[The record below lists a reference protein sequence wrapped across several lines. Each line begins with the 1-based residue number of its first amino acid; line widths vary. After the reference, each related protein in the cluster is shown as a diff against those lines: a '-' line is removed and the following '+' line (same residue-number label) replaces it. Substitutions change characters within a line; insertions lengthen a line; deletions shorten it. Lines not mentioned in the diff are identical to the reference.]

1 MRGFI
6 RYFLGVL
13 AVVAFVL
20 TGSCVRRPLHDL
32 ECAHYVRVY
41 LDEEIKNVTMGF
53 YNGRRPDKEYKR
65 PVALEI
71 ALADVHTGEVV
82 SKALLR
88 NSGSDGRGN
97 YIDGYVGAEAGIY
110 DVVVYE
116 VGSSV
121 TLLRNEGSFSGIA
134 AYTNT
139 INDRLMGY
147 IPSLGWQMDTAKLV
161 VQPDHLF
168 HAVYEDLEIPAIM
181 QVDTLRDANGEYFR
195 AHTVVKSY
203 YLQLSIVGARWVSS
217 AVAVLSGMGGSTL
230 LGQHNGVV
238 ESESVSLF
246 FWAQHNEEYRQLY
259 TTFNTFGKLENAK
272 SVLELNFE
280 FTKIDGSSQVEVMDI
295 TEVFNTPAVRDNQ
308 WILID
313 KEIVI
318 TSPKN
323 TGGMQPGVGGWKD
336 FGSDLPM

>member
-1 MRGFI
+1 MRELF
-6 RYFLGVL
+6 RCFLGVL
-13 AVVAFVL
+13 AAAAFVVA
-20 TGSCVRRPLHDL
+20 GSCIRRPLYDL

-53 YNGRRPDKEYKR
+53 YNGRKPEKEYKR

-82 SKALLR
+82 SRALLR
-88 NSGSDGRGN
+88 NSGSDGKGN
-97 YIDGYVGAEAGIY
+97 YIDGYVGAEAGVY

-121 TLLRNEGSFSGIA
+121 TLLRNEDSFSGIA

-147 IPSLGWQMDTAKLV
+147 IPSLGGRMDTAKLV

-168 HAVYEDLEIPAIM
+168 HAVYEGLEIPAIM

-203 YLQLSIVGARWVSS
+203 YLQLSITGARWVSS
-217 AVAVLSGMGGSTL
+217 AVAVLSGMGGSAL
-230 LGQHNGVV
+230 LGQHDGVV
-238 ESESVSLF
+238 ESDSVSLF
-246 FWAQHNEEYRQLY
+246 FWAQHNAEYRQLF
-259 TTFNTFGKLENAK
+259 TTFNTFGKLDNVR

-280 FTKIDGSSQVEVMDI
+280 FTKIDGSSQVEVLDI
-295 TEVFNTPAVRDNQ
+295 TEVFNTPVVRENQ
-308 WILID
+308 WILLD

-318 TSPKN
+318 TAPQSA
-323 TGGMQPGVGGWKD
+323 GGMQPGVGGWED
-336 FGSDLPM
+336 IGAELPM